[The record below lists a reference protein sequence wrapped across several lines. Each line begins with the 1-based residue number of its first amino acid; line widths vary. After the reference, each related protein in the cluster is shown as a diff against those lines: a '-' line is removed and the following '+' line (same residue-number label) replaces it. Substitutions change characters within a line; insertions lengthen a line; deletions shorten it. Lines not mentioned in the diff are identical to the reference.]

1 MLHRVESGA
10 ACCEVPWMRKYKLL
24 VMTKPVEGREQEYN
38 DWYQNVHLPDVVAID
53 GYRSAQR
60 YRLLRPMVP
69 GADKFP
75 YLAIYEIET
84 DDIDG
89 AVRALTERA
98 GGERMVISGAM
109 SRDIFA
115 AVFEE
120 LGPPVRSSG

>member
-1 MLHRVESGA
+1 MPR
-10 ACCEVPWMRKYKLL
+10 YKLL

-38 DWYQNVHLPDVVAID
+38 DWYRDVHLPDVVAIP
-53 GYRSAQR
+53 GYESAQR

-69 GADKFP
+69 GADKLP

-84 DDIDG
+84 DDVDR
-89 AVRALTERA
+89 AVRELSERA
-98 GGERMVISGAM
+98 GAGSMVISGAM

-120 LGPPVRSSG
+120 LGPPVRAGG